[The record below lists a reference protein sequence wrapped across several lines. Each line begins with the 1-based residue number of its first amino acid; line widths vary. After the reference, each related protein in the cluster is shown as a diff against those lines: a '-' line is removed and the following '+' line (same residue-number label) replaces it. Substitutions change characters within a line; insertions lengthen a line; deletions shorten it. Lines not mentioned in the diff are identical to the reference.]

1 MQVTVSSSQL
11 KTAIATAS
19 EAIPKRPSHPILANF
34 LFTIVDGS
42 LAISASDLNTYF
54 TIKIPAKI
62 TGIFGS
68 ASIAVPASLFKKILK
83 KINADNLDII
93 INDDSITLSRGTFSL
108 DIAGINPEDF
118 PVLPEFTPRDHMIV
132 DSGDFIKA
140 VEALAPHAS
149 TDQTRPSLTGIHLG
163 DRSITAADGHKIAVS
178 PLTTTGGNPQA
189 IMRPSTVEFMASYS
203 KKNRLISVEFS
214 DDFCRV
220 SLPDREIFSRLIEG
234 QNLYRFSP
242 KTGGGTKI
250 SVNRLQLLNLLELA
264 AAVCATPEGKNPRCF
279 LYKIGNELNIE
290 TGMSMDSLPVN
301 EDSDAPDSHVV
312 AVDTNYLIQLLE
324 SADSF
329 DVDMLLPNNLTII
342 AIKSGDISLG
352 VMPCSPINDKNQVT
366 VNGAGYAIPCELP
379 YTYGLGEL
387 IVIAEKYGFI
397 PAETIP
403 YELTLEYIQEKQR
416 ELEYIEEEQKR
427 QEEFEQRYRA
437 QVVAYYQDEP
447 IQLLTACL
455 NGDYTGTLLKKH
467 YKTLRNFNQ
476 KFVGKKAST
485 WLGAMSF
492 YNELATRHKDIISE
506 TITQPQPNPSQVPTQ
521 PQFLTVAE
529 LKSKYDSF
537 KNAKAALGIKAASW
551 EKLAEKIN
559 AQSAPQPA
567 ANSQPTIEKVVSD
580 LKKKYGKLA
589 AAKAD
594 IKVKAASW
602 AKLAEIYIKLD
613 AA

>member
-1 MQVTVSSSQL
+1 MQVTISVSQL

-19 EAIPKRPSHPILANF
+19 KAISKRPSHPILANF
-34 LFTIVDGS
+34 LFTIVDGF
-42 LAISASDLNTYF
+42 LVISASDLNTYF
-54 TIKIPAKI
+54 TIKIPAEI

-68 ASIAVPASLFKKILK
+68 ASIVIPASFFKNVLK
-83 KINADNLDII
+83 KIKADNLDII
-93 INDDSITLSRGTFSL
+93 INDDSITLSHGTFSL
-108 DIAGINPEDF
+108 DIAGINPDDF
-118 PVLPEFTPRDHMIV
+118 IDFPEFTPRDHMIV

-140 VEALAPHAS
+140 IAHLAPHTS

-163 DRSITAADGHKIAVS
+163 DRTLTAADGHKIAVS

-189 IMRPSTVEFMASYS
+189 IMSPSMVEFMASYS

-214 DDFCRV
+214 DEFCRIA
-220 SLPDREIFSRLIEG
+220 LPDREIISRLIEG
-234 QNLYRFSP
+234 QNLYKFSP

-250 SVNRLQLLNLLELA
+250 SVNRLQLLSLLELA
-264 AAVCATPEGKNPRCF
+264 SVCATPESKNPRCF
-279 LYKIGNELNIE
+279 LYKTGNELNIE
-290 TGMSMDSLPVN
+290 TSMSMDSLPVN
-301 EDSDAPDSHVV
+301 EDSDTPDSQSV
-312 AVDTNYLIQLLE
+312 AVDINHLIQVLK

-352 VMPCSPINDKNQVT
+352 VMPCSPINRNQVT

-379 YTYGLGEL
+379 YVYDGGSK
-387 IVIAEKYGFI
+387 IVTKERYGFI

-403 YELTLEYIQEKQR
+403 YELTLEYKKQQQ
-416 ELEYIEEEQKR
+416 EEERK
-427 QEEFEQRYRA
+427 EQLYLDKIK
-437 QVVAYYQDEP
+437 AYYQGEP
-447 IQLLTACL
+447 IELLKASL
-455 NGDYTGTLLKKH
+455 SRDGFEVEKLLKKH
-467 YKTLRNFNQ
+467 YKTIKNYRQ
-476 KFVGKKAST
+476 KFMGCEGVRT
-485 WLGAMSF
+485 WLQAMEI
-492 YNELATRHKDIISE
+492 YNNFTKRYQEIVSQIIN
-506 TITQPQPNPSQVPTQ
+506 TPQVNPQPVTISTTAQ
-521 PQFLTVAE
+521 PNAESVTVAE

-551 EKLAEKIN
+551 EKLAEKVN

-567 ANSQPTIEKVVSD
+567 ANSQATIEKVVSE
-580 LKKKYGKLA
+580 LKKKYGKLT

>member
-1 MQVTVSSSQL
+1 MQVTVSSSRL

-34 LFTIVDGS
+34 LFTIVDGF
-42 LAISASDLNTYF
+42 LVISASDLNTYF
-54 TIKIPAKI
+54 SIKIPAKI

-68 ASIAVPASLFKKILK
+68 ASIAIPASFFKKILK
-83 KINADNLDII
+83 KIKADNLDII
-93 INDDSITLSRGTFSL
+93 INDDSITLSRDTFSL

-118 PVLPEFTPRDHMIV
+118 PVLPEFTMDDYMIV

-140 VEALAPHAS
+140 IASLAPHTS
-149 TDQTRPSLTGIHLG
+149 TDQTRLSLTGIHLG

-189 IMRPSTVEFMASYS
+189 IMRPSMVEFMASYS

-234 QNLYRFSP
+234 QNLYKFSP

-250 SVNRLQLLNLLELA
+250 SVNRLQLLTLLELA
-264 AAVCATPEGKNPRCF
+264 NACEGAEYKNPRCF
-279 LYKIGNELNIE
+279 LSKTGNELNIE

-312 AVDTNYLIQLLE
+312 AVDINYLIQLLK

-379 YTYGLGEL
+379 YVYGLGEL

-403 YELTLEYIQEKQR
+403 YELTLEYIQKNQR

-485 WLGAMSF
+485 WLGAMSS

-506 TITQPQPNPSQVPTQ
+506 AITQPQPNPNPTQ
-521 PQFLTVAE
+521 SGSVTVAE

-559 AQSAPQPA
+559 TQSAPQPA
-567 ANSQPTIEKVVSD
+567 ANSQPSVEKIVAE

>member
-19 EAIPKRPSHPILANF
+19 KAISKCPSYPILTNF
-34 LFTIVDGS
+34 LFTIIDGF
-42 LAISASDLNTYF
+42 LVISASDLNTYF
-54 TIKIPAKI
+54 SIKIPAKI

-68 ASIAVPASLFKKILK
+68 ASIAVPASFFKKILK
-83 KINADNLDII
+83 KINAGNLDII

-108 DIAGINPEDF
+108 DIAGINPDDF
-118 PVLPEFTPRDHMIV
+118 IAFPEFTPRDHMIV

-163 DRSITAADGHKIAVS
+163 DRSITAADGHKIAVF
-178 PLTTTGGNPQA
+178 PLTSTGGNPQA
-189 IMRPSTVEFMASYS
+189 IIRPSMVEFMAGYS

-220 SLPDREIFSRLIEG
+220 SLPDREIISRLIEG
-234 QNLYRFSP
+234 QNLYKFSP
-242 KTGGGTKI
+242 KTGNGTKI
-250 SVNRLQLLNLLELA
+250 SVNRLQVLSLLELA
-264 AAVCATPEGKNPRCF
+264 SVCATPEGKNPRCF
-279 LYKIGNELNIE
+279 LYKVGNELNIE

-301 EDSDAPDSHVV
+301 EDSDAPDSRVV
-312 AVDTNYLIQLLE
+312 AVDTNYLIQLLK

-329 DVDMLLPNNLTII
+329 DVNMLLPNNLTII

-403 YELTLEYIQEKQR
+403 YDLTLEYIQKNQR

-485 WLGAMSF
+485 WLGAMSS

-506 TITQPQPNPSQVPTQ
+506 AITQPQPNPNPTQ
-521 PQFLTVAE
+521 SGSVTVAE

-567 ANSQPTIEKVVSD
+567 ANSQPTIEKVVAE
-580 LKKKYGKLA
+580 LKKKYGKLT